1 MKKINKEFLMT
12 ALVIALPMVIGVI
25 FWNQLPEKIPTH
37 FGIDGQADG
46 YSSKLFTLFAFPA
59 LFLLFQIIC
68 LASFEKESVKVN
80 IPAKMRRFYT
90 WLIPV
95 LSLIIQGS
103 IYANALGFIK
113 SGPTLVTTFLA
124 IVFIVIGNYLPK
136 IQRNATVGIRIPWT
150 LSDDKNWYKTHRM
163 AGKLWVIGGLI
174 ILLESFIQVALPYV
188 MGVVIAVMIVG
199 PIVYSF
205 ILSRKNSL

>member
-12 ALVIALPMVIGVI
+12 ALMIALPMVIGVI

-174 ILLESFIQVALPYV
+174 ILLESFIQLALPYV

>member
-12 ALVIALPMVIGVI
+12 ALVIALPVVIGVI

-188 MGVVIAVMIVG
+188 VGVVIAVMIVG

>member
-12 ALVIALPMVIGVI
+12 ALMIALPMVIGVI

-37 FGIDGQADG
+37 FGIDGQAGG

-150 LSDDKNWYKTHRM
+150 LSDDRNWYKTHRM

-188 MGVVIAVMIVG
+188 MGVVIAIMIVV

>member
-12 ALVIALPMVIGVI
+12 ALMIALPMVIGAI

-188 MGVVIAVMIVG
+188 MGVVIAIMIVV

-205 ILSRKNSL
+205 IFSRKNSL

>member
-12 ALVIALPMVIGVI
+12 ALMIALPMVIGVI

-150 LSDDKNWYKTHRM
+150 LSDDRNWYKTHRM

-188 MGVVIAVMIVG
+188 MGVVIAIMIVV

>member
-1 MKKINKEFLMT
+1 MKKNNKEFLMT
-12 ALVIALPMVIGVI
+12 ALMIALPMVIGAI

-188 MGVVIAVMIVG
+188 MGVVIAVMTAV

-205 ILSRKNSL
+205 ILSRKK

>member
-12 ALVIALPMVIGVI
+12 ALMIALPMVIGVI

-95 LSLIIQGS
+95 LSLIVQGS

-113 SGPTLVTTFLA
+113 SGPTLVTTFLV

-136 IQRNATVGIRIPWT
+136 IQRNAIVGIRIPWT

>member
-12 ALVIALPMVIGVI
+12 ALIIALPMVIGAI

-150 LSDDKNWYKTHRM
+150 FSDDKNWYKTHRM

-188 MGVVIAVMIVG
+188 MGVVIAIMIVV

>member
-12 ALVIALPMVIGVI
+12 ALVIALPMVIGAI

-90 WLIPV
+90 WLIPI

-136 IQRNATVGIRIPWT
+136 IQRNPTVGIRIPWT

-163 AGKLWVIGGLI
+163 TGKLWVIGGLI

-188 MGVVIAVMIVG
+188 MGVVIAIMIVV

>member
-12 ALVIALPMVIGVI
+12 VLMIALPMVIGVI

-188 MGVVIAVMIVG
+188 MGVVIAVMIVS

>member
-12 ALVIALPMVIGVI
+12 ALIIALPMVIGAI

-188 MGVVIAVMIVG
+188 MGVVIAVMIVV

>member
-1 MKKINKEFLMT
+1 MAWLADLKEFSKNEKINKEFLMT
-12 ALVIALPMVIGVI
+12 TLVIALPMVIGAI
-25 FWNQLPEKIPTH
+25 FWNQLPKKIPTH
-37 FGIDGQADG
+37 FGIDGQVDG

-163 AGKLWVIGGLI
+163 AGKMC
-174 ILLESFIQVALPYV
+174 YND
-188 MGVVIAVMIVG
+188 
-199 PIVYSF
+199 
-205 ILSRKNSL
+205 RTK

>member
-12 ALVIALPMVIGVI
+12 ALVIALPMVIGAI

-46 YSSKLFTLFAFPA
+46 YSSKLFTFFAFPA

-188 MGVVIAVMIVG
+188 MGVVIAIMIVV

>member
-1 MKKINKEFLMT
+1 MKMNKKQLILTSFVIVLP
-12 ALVIALPMVIGVI
+12 ALIGAFFWKALPE
-25 FWNQLPEKIPTH
+25 QIPTH

-46 YSSKLFTLFAFPA
+46 YSSKVFTLVAFPI
-59 LFLLFQIIC
+59 LFVLFQIIA
-68 LASFEKESVKVN
+68 LASLERESVKVTV
-80 IPAKMRRFYT
+80 PAKMRRFYT

-136 IQRNATVGIRIPWT
+136 MQRNATVGVRIPWT

-174 ILLESFIQVALPYV
+174 ILLESFVQVAMPYV
-188 MGVVIAVMIVG
+188 MGVVIAIMIIA
-199 PIVYSF
+199 PMIYSF
-205 ILSRKNSL
+205 LLSRKA

>member
-12 ALVIALPMVIGVI
+12 ALVIALPMVIGAI

-90 WLIPV
+90 WLISV

-136 IQRNATVGIRIPWT
+136 IQRNPTVGIRIPWT